1 MSVCII
7 NAQTPL
13 CNLKYEGKGNTSCYR
28 QGQREII
35 LKRGTTS
42 PLAKWAYNKTSQS
55 KGEKKK
61 K

>member
-13 CNLKYEGKGNTSCYR
+13 CNLKYEGKGNTLRYG

-42 PLAKWAYNKTSQS
+42 PLAKWTYNKTLQL
-55 KGEKKK
+55 KGGGKK
-61 K
+61 